1 MNDVLVKVEGVSK
14 KFCRSLKRSL
24 WYGVQDVFADLN
36 PFSANGPMLY
46 GDSLSAVN
54 QRSLPIATERLRP
67 NEFWAVNDVS
77 FELRRGECIGL
88 IGHNG
93 AGKTTLLKLLN
104 GLIKP
109 DEGRIEMRGRV
120 GALIALGAGFNPIL
134 TGREN
139 IYVNGSVLGLS
150 RKEIDARFDEIV
162 DFSGLEEFIDT
173 PVQSYSS
180 GMQVRLGFAVA
191 TATQPNILLVD
202 EVLAV
207 GDASFQSKCVNVIKN
222 LQKKGVAI
230 ILVSHDLHNILRY
243 CQSGLYL
250 KRGQV
255 AATGPIDAVTADYRQ
270 EQDSV
275 TGKLDVSHPMYSGH
289 VPVLSDFELGKVY
302 AVDCEGRP
310 RETLSADSPVIL
322 VLPVKYKERPHDE
335 IEVELAIDDPL
346 GLLYDA
352 ISSPLELPPT
362 VSEDCLEIR
371 IRIDQFPLTDTKL
384 TVGVAVWTAGHGVL
398 LGWSRNNQFRFR
410 GNGASPGRIA
420 LPACW
425 EIVFVRR
432 EKKIESDESKAVQAL
447 GRSTKPYSPN
457 PHRGISFPVTR
468 ISSAQRKP

>member
-1 MNDVLVKVEGVSK
+1 MTDVLVKVEGVSK

-36 PFSANGPMLY
+36 PFRANGPIVY
-46 GDSLSAVN
+46 SDSLTARN
-54 QRSLPIATERLRP
+54 QTSVPIKTERLRP
-67 NEFWAVNDVS
+67 NEFWAVNNVS

-93 AGKTTLLKLLN
+93 AGKTTLLKMLN

-109 DEGRIEMRGRV
+109 DKGRIEMRGRV

-191 TATQPNILLVD
+191 TAIQPNILLVD

-207 GDASFQSKCVNVIKN
+207 GDASFQSKCVNVIKS

-255 AATGPIDAVTADYRQ
+255 AATGPIDAVTAEYRQ
-270 EQDSV
+270 EQDTI
-275 TGKLDVSHPMYSGH
+275 TGKLDVSHPMHSGH

-302 AVDCEGRP
+302 AVDCEGRR
-310 RETLSADSPVIL
+310 RETLAADSPVIL
-322 VLPVKYKERPHDE
+322 VLPVKYKERPHAA
-335 IEVELAIDDPL
+335 IEVEVAIDDPL
-346 GLLYDA
+346 GLLYDV

-362 VSEDCLEIR
+362 ASEDCLEIR

-384 TVGVAVWTAGHGVL
+384 TVGVAVWTADHGVL
-398 LGWSRNNQFRFR
+398 LGWSRNNQFRFQ
-410 GNGASPGRIA
+410 GNSASPGRIA
-420 LPACW
+420 IPACW
-425 EIVFVRR
+425 EIVSHSR
-432 EKKIESDESKAVQAL
+432 EKQIESNEANAVQAL
-447 GRSTKPYSPN
+447 GRSTKPYPPN
-457 PHRGISFPVTR
+457 PYQVIPFPVTR
-468 ISSAQRKP
+468 VSSAQRKP